1 MDLSGMKSYYIG
13 FTVGDYHLA
22 LQADNLERVLP
33 AAAIQLVPANVPA
46 CLGVLVVESQVVP
59 VLSGHTLLG
68 LTSKA
73 IHPDDH
79 FLLVNRHFSESK
91 TIRLLI
97 HVEHLLGLLKPDD
110 AEISE
115 QHIPQGN
122 GMVVVRSL
130 KSHWGLLT
138 VLAQDEL
145 LAGLD
150 IQQLI
155 GLIEETPS

>member
-1 MDLSGMKSYYIG
+1 MKSHYIG
-13 FTVGDYHLA
+13 FTVGDYRLA
-22 LQADNLERVLP
+22 LQAEDLERVLP
-33 AAAIQLVPANVPA
+33 AAALQLVPTNIPA
-46 CLGVLVVESQVVP
+46 CLGVLTVEYQVVP
-59 VLSGHTLLG
+59 VLSCHILLG
-68 LTSKA
+68 LPSKA
-73 IHPDDH
+73 IHPEDH

-110 AEISE
+110 DEISE
-115 QHIPQGN
+115 HHIPQGN
-122 GMVVVRSL
+122 EMQVVRSL
-130 KSHWGLLT
+130 KSQWGLLT

>member
-1 MDLSGMKSYYIG
+1 MGMSEMKSYYIG
-13 FTVGDYHLA
+13 FTVGHYRLA

-33 AAAIQLVPANVPA
+33 AAAFQLVPTNIPA

-59 VLSGHTLLG
+59 VLSCHILLG
-68 LTSKA
+68 LSSKA

-97 HVEHLLGLLKPDD
+97 HVENLLGLLKPDD
-110 AEISE
+110 DEISE

-130 KSHWGLLT
+130 KSQWGLLT
-138 VLAQDEL
+138 ILTQDEL
-145 LAGLD
+145 LAGID
-150 IQQLI
+150 IEQLI